1 MMIGKVCVCDDAAM
15 DAALTL
21 QKGLIFWT
29 AVHMRRELVAAG
41 GKSGAAALELGY
53 TAATLDMG
61 SESEGPLEED
71 EEYEVELAPKSS
83 SLRGIKAGRFGFRLD
98 WTLPGF
104 TYKRREKAAMKKKI
118 SKLDKMKATAE

>member
-1 MMIGKVCVCDDAAM
+1 M

-53 TAATLDMG
+53 TTATLDMG
-61 SESEGPLEED
+61 SESDGPLEED
-71 EEYEVELAPKSS
+71 EEEEVELAPMFIFE
-83 SLRGIKAGRFGFRLD
+83 GNEGRDVWVQTGLE
-98 WTLPGF
+98 PAQI
-104 TYKRREKAAMKKKI
+104 YI
-118 SKLDKMKATAE
+118 

>member
-1 MMIGKVCVCDDAAM
+1 M

-53 TAATLDMG
+53 TTATLDMG
-61 SESEGPLEED
+61 SESDGPLEED
-71 EEYEVELAPKSS
+71 EEEEVELAPISS
-83 SLRGIKAGRFGFRLD
+83 SLRGTKAGTFGFRPD
-98 WTLPGF
+98 WNPPRF
-104 TYKRREKAAMKKKI
+104 TYKRREKAAIKKKI
-118 SKLDKMKATAE
+118 SKLDEMKAAAE